1 MKNDFKTLD
10 AQNDLASLIQVAPN
24 EADQV
29 IHEMVFQAPSEADK
43 LIHELVFQAEQI
55 ANGNQALP

>member
-10 AQNDLASLIQVAPN
+10 AQNELASLIQVAPN

-29 IHEMVFQAPSEADK
+29 IHE
-43 LIHELVFQAEQI
+43 LVFQAQQI
-55 ANGNQALP
+55 ANGNQPLP